1 MFDRVED
8 FIGRLSTFSRSLH
21 FETTKYSKALITL
34 DFIYFFILHEFCV
47 ILHRRILYECIQI
60 LELQKFENL
69 RIIKQFTIDCAI
81 IVCKIVYTK
90 FKYLQSKTDG
100 HIIVS

>member
-47 ILHRRILYECIQI
+47 ILHRRILYEYIQI

-69 RIIKQFTIDCAI
+69 RI
-81 IVCKIVYTK
+81 
-90 FKYLQSKTDG
+90 SKT
-100 HIIVS
+100 IYYWLRNNCM